1 MWGRVS
7 GFEQESWMRLI
18 VNREVVD
25 GSVSDL
31 VVVFGGSVSRCRARA
46 YTKECGAKEWLVG

>member
-1 MWGRVS
+1 MGGRVS
-7 GFEQESWMRLI
+7 GFELEFWMRLI

-25 GSVSDL
+25 GSVPDL
-31 VVVFGGSVSRCRARA
+31 VVVFGGGVSRCRARA